1 MTIGTGLT
9 TVHHRSPPFTTLR
22 TVLLLFASLSF
33 VLVELSAQTLSPA
46 VIAANSPIPDFLGSP
61 DEASISIGLAST
73 GSESIENLSDKN
85 PIPLEPKR
93 VYTVPSG
100 PWGNLEFYV
109 TYLQVPSHFLDFMVM
124 PSDVTTWYFDAV
136 NESELATQL
145 ASVGLATI
153 NGKNWLEM
161 GQIHK
166 PPGYVGLAFL
176 PSEELVLG
184 LTPDQRNILHGALS
198 DVSKNRHSTD
208 PIVIE
213 SGDPVTWYRD
223 AGLDEDLVQLIASL
237 CYQNQKAIVFSDI
250 SYVLSTIET
259 LEKRRQFVRAT
270 TRTRTL
276 MLRLNVEN
284 TNDFEGVIDYWTNGH
299 KRKSILPILESIIE
313 TPGVERIDVAHL
325 LPPTPR
331 KLLFTYPGLS
341 DYLEFGDQDC
351 HWTALNFFQANPNQ
365 QAQIGILGE
374 VVARDY
380 VNATGALQ
388 FGDIIQFVKA
398 DSNTVEHSA
407 VFIAGD
413 IVFTKNGI
421 GVTNPWVLMRYSDME
436 ARYFSNNLVAKA
448 VRKKNNYE

>member
-1 MTIGTGLT
+1 M
-9 TVHHRSPPFTTLR
+9 RSD
-22 TVLLLFASLSF
+22 LLLFVSLSF
-33 VLVELSAQTLSPA
+33 VVTEISAQTLSPA
-46 VIAANSPIPDFLGSP
+46 VVAANSPIPDFLGSADDAP
-61 DEASISIGLAST
+61 ITIGLAPT
-73 GSESIENLSDKN
+73 GAKSIEHLSDKT
-85 PIPLEPKR
+85 PFPLEPKR
-93 VYTVPSG
+93 IYTVPSG

-109 TYLQVPSHFLDFMVM
+109 TYLQVPNHFLDFMVM

-136 NESELATQL
+136 NESELVTQL
-145 ASVGLATI
+145 ASIGLATI
-153 NGKNWLEM
+153 KGKNWLEM
-161 GQIHK
+161 GEVHK
-166 PPGYVGLAFL
+166 PPGYVGLAFV
-176 PSEELVLG
+176 PTEELILG
-184 LTPDQRNILHGALS
+184 LSLDQRRVLHATLT
-198 DVSKNRHSTD
+198 DVSKNRRSTD
-208 PIVIE
+208 PIVVE
-213 SGDPVTWYRD
+213 SGDPVIWYRD

-237 CYQNQKAIVFSDI
+237 CYQNQKATVFSDI

-259 LEKRRQFVRAT
+259 LEKRRQFLRAT

-284 TNDFEGVIDYWTNGH
+284 TTDFAGVIDYWTNGH

-341 DYLEFGDQDC
+341 DYLEFGEQDC

-380 VNATGALQ
+380 ENATGALQ
-388 FGDIIQFVKA
+388 FGDIIQFVESGTA
-398 DSNTVEHSA
+398 TVKHSA

-421 GVTNPWVLMRYSDME
+421 GATNPWVLMRYSDME
-436 ARYFSNNLVAKA
+436 ARYSSNHLVAKA
-448 VRKKNNYE
+448 IRKKTNYE